1 MPGAAIQVG
10 PFIGGL
16 NTFSDATAIAD
27 NELTVC
33 ENFELDLDG
42 SLKSRPPIENL
53 AANFPLGATG
63 NVDFLGNFFTPAGV
77 SYLIASDGLNSTYY
91 FSGTAWVLI
100 TNTIAAAGFA
110 QFDDKAWLTAPVGSA
125 NPGGYWTLAGG
136 FVADSNMPEGE
147 CIVTFK
153 DRLFIARGKDSPSQ
167 GTALYRSNTV
177 DDPAFWPVS
186 PNISQIGS
194 GDGQNIVQLAVYFNT
209 LVIFRT
215 ESTFG
220 LQYTSDPA
228 SATVS
233 LLLPKI
239 GLNSKDSLAQFE
251 TYVYFMYENKAYEFV
266 NNRASQINVKV
277 PFFSTTGSGV
287 YLPYAVSEF
296 NQRILFTY
304 FDQVFVYNLRTR
316 SWTLWKSST
325 YGSLGQFFTRSNNQD
340 KNIVLGHKNTVVA
353 SGGSRSTPLL
363 QITDEYA
370 SVQETMECKI
380 QTKNFNY
387 QASSIFKRLFWWGL
401 DAQFKGTVVGTAVP
415 ITQSFT
421 VSWQTL
427 FNNETWNSM
436 LQYTWGS
443 PQDGSPPINT
453 SVTEAAVTFR
463 RIFVKF
469 LKSLRFRQIFFR
481 VSFTTNGSLTEAP
494 VRLFSL
500 TTYVNPKQ
508 TVSKEVS

>member
-1 MPGAAIQVG
+1 MPGAPIQVG

-53 AANFPLGATG
+53 DINFPLDTTG
-63 NVDFLGNFFTPAGV
+63 NVDFLGNFFTSAGV
-77 SYLIASDGLNSTYY
+77 SYLIASDGNSKTYY
-91 FSGTAWVLI
+91 FDGTAWVLI
-100 TNTIAAAGFA
+100 TNTMAAAGFV

-125 NPGGYWTLAGG
+125 NPGGYWEPVGG
-136 FVADSNMPEGE
+136 FVADSNMPRGE
-147 CIVTFK
+147 CITTFK
-153 DRLFIARGKDSPSQ
+153 DRLWIAEGKDSTVN
-167 GTALYRSNTV
+167 GTRLYRSKTV
-177 DDPAFWPVS
+177 VDPALWVPSNDFVD
-186 PNISQIGS
+186 IGS

-209 LVIFRT
+209 LIIFRT

-228 SATVS
+228 AAVVS
-233 LLLPKI
+233 LIIPKV

-251 TYVYFMYENKAYEFV
+251 TYIYFMYENKAYEFV
-266 NNRASQINVKV
+266 NNRAAQINVKV
-277 PFFSTTGSGV
+277 PFFSTTTTDI

-316 SWTLWKSST
+316 SWTIWKSQT
-325 YGSLGQFFTRSNNQD
+325 YGSLGQFLTRSNTQD
-340 KNIVLGHKNTVVA
+340 KSIVLGHKNVIVPL
-353 SGGSRSTPLL
+353 GGSRSAPLL
-363 QITDEYA
+363 QITDEYS
-370 SVQETMECKI
+370 SVQETMDCIIE
-380 QTKNFNY
+380 TKNFNY
-387 QASSIFKRLFWWGL
+387 QASAIFKRLFWWGL
-401 DAQFKGTVVGTAVP
+401 DATFKGTVVGTAAP
-415 ITQSFT
+415 ITQSFQVT
-421 VSWQTL
+421 WQTL
-427 FNNETWNSM
+427 LNNETWGSM
-436 LQYTWGS
+436 LQYTWASPQAGS
-443 PQDGSPPINT
+443 PAINT
-453 SVTEAAVTFR
+453 SVTEASATFR
-463 RIFVKF
+463 RVFVKF

-481 VSFTTNGSLTEAP
+481 VKFTTDGSSTEAP

-508 TVSKEVS
+508 TVSKEIS

>member
-1 MPGAAIQVG
+1 MPGAPIQVG

-53 AANFPLGATG
+53 GINFPLGATG
-63 NVDFLGNFFTPAGV
+63 NVDFLGNFFTSTGV
-77 SYLIASDGLNSTYY
+77 SYLIASDGLSSTYY
-91 FSGTAWVLI
+91 FNGTAWVLI
-100 TNTIAAAGFA
+100 TNTMAAAGFV

-125 NPGGYWTLAGG
+125 NPGGYWTVAGG
-136 FVADSNMPEGE
+136 FVADTNMPKGE

-153 DRLFIARGKDSPSQ
+153 DRLWIAEGKDSTVN
-167 GTALYRSNTV
+167 GTRLYRSRTLADPSLWQSTNDFV
-177 DDPAFWPVS
+177 D
-186 PNISQIGS
+186 IGS

-209 LVIFRT
+209 LIIFRT
-215 ESTFG
+215 ESTYG

-228 SATVS
+228 AAVVS
-233 LLLPKI
+233 LIIPKV

-251 TYVYFMYENKAYEFV
+251 TYIYFMYENKAYEFI
-266 NNRASQINVKV
+266 NNRAAQINVKV
-277 PFFSTTGSGV
+277 PFFSTTTTNI

-304 FDQVFVYNLRTR
+304 FDKVFVYNLRTR
-316 SWTLWKSST
+316 SWTIWKSQT
-325 YGSLGQFFTRSNNQD
+325 YGSLGQFFTRSNNDD
-340 KNIVLGHKNTVVA
+340 KSIVLGHKNVA
-353 SGGSRSTPLL
+353 VPAGSPRVAPLL
-363 QITDEYA
+363 QITDEYTN
-370 SVQETMECKI
+370 VTETMDCII

-387 QASSIFKRLFWWGL
+387 QASSVYKRLFWWGL
-401 DAQFKGTVVGTAVP
+401 DATFKGTVIGTAVP

-421 VSWQTL
+421 VNWQTL

-443 PQDGSPPINT
+443 PQSGSPPVNT
-453 SVTEAAVTFR
+453 TVTESAVTFR
-463 RIFVKF
+463 RIFTKF
-469 LKSLRFRQIFFR
+469 LKSLRFRQIYFR
-481 VSFTTNGSLTEAP
+481 VKFTTNGASDQAP

-500 TTYVNPKQ
+500 MTYVNPKQ
-508 TVSKEVS
+508 TVTKEIT